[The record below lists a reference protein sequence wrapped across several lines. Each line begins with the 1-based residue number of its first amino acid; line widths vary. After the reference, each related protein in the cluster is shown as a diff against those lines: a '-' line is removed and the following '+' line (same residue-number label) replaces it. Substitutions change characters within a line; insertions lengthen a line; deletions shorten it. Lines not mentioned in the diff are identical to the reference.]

1 VFFEEQGQSAFV
13 AKLSLTGADQFY
25 LHSLL
30 QPASCDSHVTGLH
43 RSQEEI
49 RQGSIN
55 LSKRPF
61 PSTFSS
67 DSAPLP
73 PSALPQMPQATSASP
88 PLPSEPSLPSSC
100 TPRLSHLVK
109 QVSSRSLTPSAS
121 SIMRFSDWEYIDQEN
136 TLLGPDS
143 RNKLSALS
151 LLRPDLESPSR
162 GSQTPTQGSEDL
174 MQHQRAH
181 SEDSCEGSEHST
193 ALTTPT
199 LAPNSPATGKFP
211 NRSGGEDG
219 STDGDS
225 EGHVDAL
232 SGLPT
237 FSRRHTEAENSSERS
252 PLLRKASSAPY
263 MTSSGEPGF
272 QPSHF
277 HRSIK
282 SIKGKFSQPLSMFS
296 LRGVGKSALRAIPA
310 VLLGCLL
317 NILDGVSCAFHH
329 QACHI
334 ATE

>member
-1 VFFEEQGQSAFV
+1 
-13 AKLSLTGADQFY
+13 
-25 LHSLL
+25 
-30 QPASCDSHVTGLH
+30 
-43 RSQEEI
+43 
-49 RQGSIN
+49 
-55 LSKRPF
+55 
-61 PSTFSS
+61 
-67 DSAPLP
+67 
-73 PSALPQMPQATSASP
+73 MPQAAPASP
-88 PLPSEPSLPSSC
+88 PHPSESSLPSSC

-121 SIMRFSDWEYIDQEN
+121 SIMQFSDWEYIGQEN
-136 TLLGPDS
+136 TLLGLDS

-151 LLRPDLESPSR
+151 LLRPDLESSSR
-162 GSQTPTQGSEDL
+162 GSQTPTQGLEDIR
-174 MQHQRAH
+174 QHQRAH
-181 SEDSCEGSEHST
+181 SEDSCEGSERST

-211 NRSGGEDG
+211 NQSGGEDG

-225 EGHVDAL
+225 ENDVDAL

-237 FSRRHTEAENSSERS
+237 FSRRNAEAENSSERS

-263 MTSSGEPGF
+263 MASSGEP
-272 QPSHF
+272 SEHTIISY
-277 HRSIK
+277 R

-296 LRGVGKSALRAIPA
+296 LHDIGKSALRAIPA

-329 QACHI
+329 QAYHI